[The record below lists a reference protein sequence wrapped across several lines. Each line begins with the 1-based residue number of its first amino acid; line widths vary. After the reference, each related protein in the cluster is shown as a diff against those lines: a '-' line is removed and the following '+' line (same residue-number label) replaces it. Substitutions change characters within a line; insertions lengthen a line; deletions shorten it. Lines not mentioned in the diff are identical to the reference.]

1 MNDLGYWRCLEVIE
15 RGEEQALDHALVN
28 ADQYGQVRDVE
39 VQSDYEEAV
48 DHCEDEIDVDE
59 AAVGVIGCV
68 GPGVHP
74 KTKQHAR
81 NGG

>member
-15 RGEEQALDHALVN
+15 RGEEQALDHVLVN

-39 VQSDYEEAV
+39 VQRDYEEAI
-48 DHCEDEIDVDE
+48 DHCEDEIDVNE
-59 AAVGVIGCV
+59 AAVGVIGRV

-74 KTKQHAR
+74 EA
-81 NGG
+81 